1 MTHLFG
7 LAEIVTGKALAG
19 EIDPNTIDPSIMPSP
34 YDEVLLGLR
43 EGKDTTELMGKVGV
57 SLITGCKN
65 AAEKVNG
72 AGLDYISALER
83 AYIHASVG
91 KKLEP
96 LVDKL
101 SRGEEVDVG
110 KVLSELGRLEREQK
124 VFTPLSQVDPKA
136 AIWRPTFYAPVD
148 RYLQGLPESSMCVC
162 GGPPGTGKTTFLL
175 RLLIEA
181 AKHGKR
187 TAFFSL
193 EMTMN
198 QIAHRLLEI
207 EKKLTKKERSLILT
221 TDAMHTH
228 DEIYSHASKLVVTHP
243 DLYMIGVDFADMIVP
258 ERRSYN
264 GVAQIDEIY
273 RTMASLAKRVGV
285 PVLVLSQL
293 NYNYV
298 GGRPRLNHLRGSR
311 LIEALAAV
319 VILLYNPDQ
328 VDVDQ
333 GQDKR
338 DNSLPWRHGTAYIQI
353 AKSRYGYVRGTTGA
367 VRVMWDGARGW
378 GAEDG
383 VDGWTSLASV

>member
-7 LAEIVTGKALAG
+7 LAEIILGKCLSG
-19 EIDPNTIDPSIMPSP
+19 ELDASLVDPSIMPSP

-43 EGKDTTELMGKVGV
+43 EGKDSTELMGKVGV

-83 AYIHASVG
+83 AYLYASVG

-101 SRGEEVDVG
+101 SRGEEADVG
-110 KVLSELGRLEREQK
+110 KVLVELGKLERAEK
-124 VFTPLSQVDPKA
+124 VFTPISEVDPKA
-136 AIWRPTFYAPVD
+136 IIWRPTFYPPLD
-148 RYLQGLPESSMCVC
+148 RYLRGLPDSSLCVF

-181 AKHGKR
+181 AKQGKR

-193 EMTMN
+193 EMTLN
-198 QIAHRLLEI
+198 QISHRMLEV

-221 TDAMHTH
+221 TGEIYTH
-228 DEIYSHASKLVVTHP
+228 NEIYSHACKLMATYP
-243 DLYMIGVDFADMIVP
+243 DLYMVGVDFADMIAP

-264 GVAQIDEIY
+264 EVSQVDDIY
-273 RTMASLAKRVGV
+273 RTLAGLAKKIGV
-285 PVLVLSQL
+285 PVVVLSQL

-311 LIEALAAV
+311 LIEALAAIV
-319 VILLYNPDQ
+319 VLLYNPDQ

-338 DNSLPWRHGTAYIQI
+338 DNSLPWRPGTAYIQI

-367 VRVMWDGARGW
+367 VRVRWNGAQGW

>member
-1 MTHLFG
+1 
-7 LAEIVTGKALAG
+7 
-19 EIDPNTIDPSIMPSP
+19 MPSP

-43 EGKDTTELMGKVGV
+43 DGKDATDLMGKVGV
-57 SLITGCKN
+57 SLITSCKN

-72 AGLDYISALER
+72 AGLDYITALER
-83 AYIHASVG
+83 AYLHASVG

-101 SRGEEVDVG
+101 SRGEEADVG

-124 VFTPLSQVDPKA
+124 VFTPMSDVDPKA
-136 AIWRPTFYAPVD
+136 VIWRPTFYAPID
-148 RYLQGLPESSMCVC
+148 KYLQGLPESSLCVC
-162 GGPPGTGKTTFLL
+162 GGPPGTGKSTLL
-175 RLLIEA
+175 IRLMIEA
-181 AKHGKR
+181 AKNGRR

-198 QIAHRLLEI
+198 QIAHRMLEV
-207 EKKLTKKERSLILT
+207 EKKLSKKERALILT
-221 TDAMHTH
+221 TDSMHTH
-228 DEIYSHASKLVVTHP
+228 DEIYAHASKLATTYP

-264 GVAQIDEIY
+264 EVAQIDEIY
-273 RTMASLAKRVGV
+273 RTMAGLAKKIGV
-285 PVLVLSQL
+285 PVVVLSQL

-319 VILLYNPDQ
+319 VILLYNPEQ

-333 GQDKR
+333 GQGKR
-338 DNSLPWRHGTAYIQI
+338 DNTLPFYPGKAYIQF
-353 AKSRYGYVRGTTGA
+353 AKSRYGFVRGTTGA
-367 VRVMWDGARGW
+367 VRVAWDGARGW